1 MIGTLEKTPQLDIFR
16 EPLRHIL
23 REDDELVHLAES
35 IEWDRII
42 SSLSIHYSPDKGRR
56 AIPIRKL
63 SGILILKKIYGGSDE
78 SILRQ
83 YTGNPSFQ
91 HFCGEVYP
99 RNRPP
104 ASRSDLVKF
113 RSRIG
118 KKGMEAIFYP
128 ELNNYIVQM
137 SKKRE
142 AESDSYHSVW
152 NFSHFLKRIFRI
164 EA

>member
-63 SGILILKKIYGGSDE
+63 AGLLILKKIYGGSDE

-83 YTGNPSFQ
+83 YIGNPSFQ
-91 HFCGEVYP
+91 HFCGEIYP
-99 RNRPP
+99 RSHPP

-113 RSRIG
+113 RAGIG
-118 KKGMEAIFYP
+118 KKGIEVIYYP
-128 ELNNYIVQM
+128 ELLNQITRLRNKLQ
-137 SKKRE
+137 
-142 AESDSYHSVW
+142 AESNTEHYAW
-152 NFSHFLKRIFRI
+152 NFVHFIKRIFRV
-164 EA
+164 EV

>member
-1 MIGTLEKTPQLDIFR
+1 MIGTLEKAPQLDIFR

-23 REDDELVHLAES
+23 REDDELILLANN
-35 IEWDRII
+35 IEWDRIV

-63 SGILILKKIYGGSDE
+63 AGLLILKRIYGCSDE
-78 SILRQ
+78 SVLRQ

-99 RNRPP
+99 QNRAP

-113 RSRIG
+113 RARIG
-118 KKGMEAIFYP
+118 KKGLEVIFYP
-128 ELNNYIVQM
+128 ELLNQIARLKNKLEEK
-137 SKKRE
+137 SHPE
-142 AESDSYHSVW
+142 HSPW
-152 NFSHFLKRIFRI
+152 NFGGFLKRIFRI